1 MSISKKLYSVFFILI
16 AFLAIVTVTGYIQ
29 LMNVKNTY
37 SDILNDRVAKITEV
51 KDVQYASAMQG
62 VYMRSY
68 VLDPEQGTLDNLKKQ
83 QEIIST
89 KADDLSNKF
98 YTENMKQ
105 ELQIIEQNQEKFL
118 ASSQSIIDMVK
129 NDKHDKALEII
140 DSGIRPANEAIQM
153 SVDKVVDYQT
163 EQIKI
168 GQQDAEVKIHK
179 GITFMIT
186 IALIALLVAIVC
198 ALYIT
203 RNIAKPVNALK
214 EAASTIA
221 QGDLTEPDIIV
232 NSKDEIHSLAESFN
246 TMKKSLQSLIANVMS
261 NVEQT
266 TAAAEELTA
275 STDEVATASQD
286 VAKQLEMITEGAH
299 SAAETGKESAVAV
312 EETASSVQMIA
323 SSTQE
328 VHGGAIE
335 AQTVAKQ
342 GHQTLRTTF
351 KQLKVI
357 QESSTDTK
365 EKIRKL
371 SQQSEKIGNI
381 TKVITAITDQT
392 NLLALNAAI
401 EAARAGEHGKGFAV
415 VADEVRKLAE
425 ESKKSAEQIVRLT
438 DIIQKDTVDVE
449 QAVELTVSNV
459 NDGVDLIH
467 EAQQSFNAI
476 LTSVD
481 TMAQKVE
488 QVSAATQEVSAASE
502 EVAASVQEMSQ
513 SADMAASST
522 ELVAAATEEQ
532 AATIG
537 EINSV
542 AKSLTSNAIQLQE
555 QVQKFKI

>member
-1 MSISKKLYSVFFILI
+1 MSISKKLYSVFLILI
-16 AFLAIVTVTGYIQ
+16 AFIAIVAVTGYIQ

-37 SDILNDRVAKITEV
+37 SDILDDRVAKITEV

-89 KADDLSNKF
+89 KADDLSTKF

-286 VAKQLEMITEGAH
+286 VAKQLSMINDGAK
-299 SAAETGKESAVAV
+299 SAAETGKESAIAV

>member
-16 AFLAIVTVTGYIQ
+16 AFIAIVAVTGYIQ

-89 KADDLSNKF
+89 KADDLSTKF

-502 EVAASVQEMSQ
+502 EVAASVQEMAQ
-513 SADMAASST
+513 AADMAASST
-522 ELVAAATEEQ
+522 ETVAAATEEQ

>member
-16 AFLAIVTVTGYIQ
+16 AFIAIVAVTGYIQ

-37 SDILNDRVAKITEV
+37 SNILNDRVAKITEV

-140 DSGIRPANEAIQM
+140 DSGIRPANEAIQT

-168 GQQDAEVKIHK
+168 GQQDAEAKIHK

-186 IALIALLVAIVC
+186 IALIALLVAIAC

-203 RNIAKPVNALK
+203 KNISKPVNALEK
-214 EAASTIA
+214 AASTIA
-221 QGDLTEPDIIV
+221 KGDLTEPDIIV

-246 TMKKSLQSLIANVMS
+246 KMKKSLQTVISNVMA

-286 VAKQLEMITEGAH
+286 VAKQLSMINDGAK
-299 SAAETGKESAVAV
+299 SAAETGKESAIAV

-542 AKSLTSNAIQLQE
+542 AKALTSNAIQLQE
-555 QVQKFKI
+555 QVQQFKV

>member
-16 AFLAIVTVTGYIQ
+16 AFIAIVAVTGYIQ

-89 KADDLSNKF
+89 KADDLSTKF

-286 VAKQLEMITEGAH
+286 VAKQLSMINDGAK
-299 SAAETGKESAVAV
+299 SAAETGKESAIAV

-438 DIIQKDTVDVE
+438 DVIQKDTVDVE
-449 QAVELTVSNV
+449 KAVELTVSNV

>member
-16 AFLAIVTVTGYIQ
+16 AFIAIVAVTGYIQ

-140 DSGIRPANEAIQM
+140 DSGIRPANEAIQT

-168 GQQDAEVKIHK
+168 GQQDAEAKIHK

-186 IALIALLVAIVC
+186 IALIALLVAIAC

-203 RNIAKPVNALK
+203 RNISKPVNALEK
-214 EAASTIA
+214 AASTIA
-221 QGDLTEPDIIV
+221 KGDLTEPDIIV

-246 TMKKSLQSLIANVMS
+246 KMKKSLQTVISNVMA

-286 VAKQLEMITEGAH
+286 VAKQLSMINDGAK
-299 SAAETGKESAVAV
+299 SAAETGKESAIAV
-312 EETASSVQMIA
+312 EETI
-323 SSTQE
+323 
-328 VHGGAIE
+328 
-335 AQTVAKQ
+335 
-342 GHQTLRTTF
+342 
-351 KQLKVI
+351 
-357 QESSTDTK
+357 
-365 EKIRKL
+365 
-371 SQQSEKIGNI
+371 
-381 TKVITAITDQT
+381 
-392 NLLALNAAI
+392 
-401 EAARAGEHGKGFAV
+401 
-415 VADEVRKLAE
+415 
-425 ESKKSAEQIVRLT
+425 KSI
-438 DIIQKDTVDVE
+438 
-449 QAVELTVSNV
+449 
-459 NDGVDLIH
+459 
-467 EAQQSFNAI
+467 
-476 LTSVD
+476 
-481 TMAQKVE
+481 
-488 QVSAATQEVSAASE
+488 
-502 EVAASVQEMSQ
+502 
-513 SADMAASST
+513 
-522 ELVAAATEEQ
+522 
-532 AATIG
+532 
-537 EINSV
+537 
-542 AKSLTSNAIQLQE
+542 
-555 QVQKFKI
+555 

>member
-37 SDILNDRVAKITEV
+37 SDILDDRVAKITEV
-51 KDVQYASAMQG
+51 KDVQYASALQG

-68 VLDPEQGTLDNLKKQ
+68 VLKPEQETLDNLKKQ

-89 KADDLSNKF
+89 KVDDLSTKF

-105 ELQIIEQNQEKFL
+105 ELQNVEQNQEKFL
-118 ASSQSIIDMVK
+118 ASSQSIIDMVSK
-129 NDKHDKALEII
+129 GKHDKALEMIE
-140 DSGIRPANEAIQM
+140 SGIRPANEAMQS

-163 EQIKI
+163 EQITI
-168 GQQDAEVKIHK
+168 GEKDAESKIHT

-186 IALIALLVAIVC
+186 VSLIALLVAIVC

-214 EAASTIA
+214 EAASAIA

-246 TMKKSLQSLIANVMS
+246 MMKKNLQSLIANVMS

-275 STDEVATASQD
+275 STDEVAKASQD
-286 VAKQLEMITEGAH
+286 VANQLEMINSGAN
-299 SAAETGKESAVAV
+299 SAAETGKESAIAV

-328 VHGGAIE
+328 SHNGAIE
-335 AQTVAKQ
+335 TQEVAKQ
-342 GHQTLRTTF
+342 GNETLKTTF
-351 KQLKVI
+351 KQLQVI
-357 QESSTDTK
+357 QESSTNTK
-365 EKIRKL
+365 EKIHKL
-371 SQQSEKIGNI
+371 SQQSEQIGHI

-438 DIIQKDTVDVE
+438 DVIQKDTVDVE
-449 QAVELTVSNV
+449 QAVEMTVSNV

-467 EAQQSFNAI
+467 EAQKSFNDI

-481 TMAQKVE
+481 LMAKKAE

-502 EVAASVQEMSQ
+502 EVAASVLEMAQ
-513 SADMAASST
+513 AADMAANST
-522 ELVAAATEEQ
+522 ETVAAATEEQ

-537 EINSV
+537 EIHSV
-542 AKSLTSNAIQLQE
+542 AKALTSNAIQLQE
-555 QVQKFKI
+555 QVQQFKV

>member
-16 AFLAIVTVTGYIQ
+16 AFIAIVAVTGYIQ

-438 DIIQKDTVDVE
+438 DVIQKDTVDVE
-449 QAVELTVSNV
+449 KAVELTVSNV

-522 ELVAAATEEQ
+522 ETVAAATEEQ

-542 AKSLTSNAIQLQE
+542 AKALTSNAIQLQE
-555 QVQKFKI
+555 QVQQFKV

>member
-1 MSISKKLYSVFFILI
+1 MSISKKLYSVFLILI
-16 AFLAIVTVTGYIQ
+16 AFIAIVAVTGYIQ

-37 SDILNDRVAKITEV
+37 SDILDDRVAKITEV

>member
-16 AFLAIVTVTGYIQ
+16 AFIAIVAVTGYIQ

-502 EVAASVQEMSQ
+502 EVAASVQEMAQ
-513 SADMAASST
+513 AADMAASST
-522 ELVAAATEEQ
+522 ETVAAATEEQ

>member
-16 AFLAIVTVTGYIQ
+16 AFIAIVAVTGYIQ

>member
-16 AFLAIVTVTGYIQ
+16 AFIAIVAVTGYIQ

-89 KADDLSNKF
+89 KADDLSTKF

-286 VAKQLEMITEGAH
+286 VAKQLSMINDGAK
-299 SAAETGKESAVAV
+299 SAAETGKESAIAV

-371 SQQSEKIGNI
+371 SQQSEKIGHI

-502 EVAASVQEMSQ
+502 EVAASVQEMAQ
-513 SADMAASST
+513 SAGMAASST